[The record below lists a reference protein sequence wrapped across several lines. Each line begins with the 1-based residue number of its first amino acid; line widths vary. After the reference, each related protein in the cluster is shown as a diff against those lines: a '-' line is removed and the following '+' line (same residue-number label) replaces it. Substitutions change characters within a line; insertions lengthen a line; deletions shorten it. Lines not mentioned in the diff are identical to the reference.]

1 MFLRKNK
8 GFTLIEILLTFGI
21 LAALLVAAMVIYIK
35 VSDSSK
41 ENKAK
46 EEIVLIQE
54 TSKDLL
60 RSKSTYKDF
69 SETILVT
76 GNMLPA
82 KMLKKKGVDPAI
94 INTFKGNVYLESS
107 DVGGETDGMI
117 KMSYKNVS
125 ETACNKIVRDIGKNY
140 YLVQVYD
147 LSGDGGDVK
156 PRDSD
161 KVDLSLLDKSCDSK
175 SNTILF
181 YFH

>member
-1 MFLRKNK
+1 
-8 GFTLIEILLTFGI
+8 
-21 LAALLVAAMVIYIK
+21 
-35 VSDSSK
+35 
-41 ENKAK
+41 
-46 EEIVLIQE
+46 
-54 TSKDLL
+54 
-60 RSKSTYKDF
+60 
-69 SETILVT
+69 
-76 GNMLPA
+76 
-82 KMLKKKGVDPAI
+82 
-94 INTFKGNVYLESS
+94 
-107 DVGGETDGMI
+107 MI
-117 KMSYKNVS
+117 KMSYKNVP